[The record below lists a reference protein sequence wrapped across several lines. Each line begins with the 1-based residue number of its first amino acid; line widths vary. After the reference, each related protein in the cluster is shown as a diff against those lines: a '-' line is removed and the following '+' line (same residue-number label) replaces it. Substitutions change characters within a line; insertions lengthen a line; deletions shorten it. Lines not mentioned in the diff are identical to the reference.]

1 MTNLTTA
8 KAFIDQYRRY
18 VRETLEPTQ
27 QDVIQVLSE
36 WQQPNYWAGYA
47 PSPRL
52 AIPSPVQ
59 LVLSRVKAVEST
71 LDKILR
77 KPQQFPKGLH
87 AESFETMNDALG
99 ARVIVYFLSHLSLVH
114 REIVRSSAFEVSR
127 DDPPTAYL
135 TEELSTRLAIGDV
148 VRVYKESGYASIHY
162 VLRLRDSSLPEGRRP
177 WFELQLRTLCE
188 DTWSEIEHVLGYKFG
203 RRTSPTV
210 RKQFRII
217 SKVLGAMDEH
227 FDLLYEELSRSQ
239 DEAEFRE
246 ADALTPENLPPV
258 LSEVGLLCAQQEI
271 ADLLK
276 LLESRGVETV
286 RELTRLASQERI
298 DLIRS
303 VYEAE
308 AGRPPSNFEVVA
320 NLVNAAGAETGPEMA
335 DRIRTQMELLQ
346 VWSEMKR
353 ARRG

>member
-1 MTNLTTA
+1 MANLNAA
-8 KAFIDQYRRY
+8 KTFIEQYRQY
-18 VRETLEPTQ
+18 VAEVLEPTQ
-27 QDVIQVLSE
+27 QEATQILSA

-59 LVLSRVKAVEST
+59 LVLSRVKGLEST

-87 AESFETMNDALG
+87 PESFETMCDAFG

-114 REIVRSSAFEVSR
+114 REIVGSSAFEVAR
-127 DDPPTAYL
+127 HDPPTAYL

-148 VRVYKESGYASIHY
+148 VRVQRDSGYASIHY
-162 VLRLRDSSLPEGRRP
+162 VLRLRDSSVPEARRP

-188 DTWSEIEHVLGYKFG
+188 DTWGEIEHVLGYKFG
-203 RRTSPTV
+203 RRTSPVV

-227 FDLLYEELSRSQ
+227 FDLLYEELSSSQ
-239 DEAEFRE
+239 ERASFHE

-286 RELTRLASQERI
+286 HELTRLASKERI
-298 DLIRS
+298 ALVRS

-308 AGRPPSNFEVVA
+308 AGRPPRSFEVVA
-320 NLVNAAGAETGPEMA
+320 NLVNAAGAEPGPEMA

-346 VWSEMKR
+346 AWSEAKR